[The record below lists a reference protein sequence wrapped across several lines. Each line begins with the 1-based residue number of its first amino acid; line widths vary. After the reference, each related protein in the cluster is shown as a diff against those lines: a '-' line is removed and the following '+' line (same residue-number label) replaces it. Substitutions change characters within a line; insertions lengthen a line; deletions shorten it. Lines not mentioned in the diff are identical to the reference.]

1 MFLGPFISYQVGGL
15 LGFEGGPCQKIW
27 LQRGGPGKKI
37 LSVRGGGGHQ
47 KNSFKFRS
55 EGICDNR
62 ELNQSGISLNLGT
75 GQTGHATPFNEREGA
90 LLFIKTSTK

>member
-1 MFLGPFISYQVGGL
+1 MPKNMVSKGRAR
-15 LGFEGGPCQKIW
+15 QKNI
-27 LQRGGPGKKI
+27 KCK
-37 LSVRGGGGHQ
+37 GGGGGPQ

>member
-1 MFLGPFISYQVGGL
+1 MPKNMASKGRARQKNIKCKGG
-15 LGFEGGPCQKIW
+15 
-27 LQRGGPGKKI
+27 
-37 LSVRGGGGHQ
+37 GGGGHQ